1 MNDWNQRSQYIRVR
15 NWVIY
20 IFLLG
25 LFTSIMSHQLQEQA
39 MYYTFDSEFLQG
51 DTFRDHT
58 LDETF
63 LSSITTS
70 SSEEIAE
77 KVGIYLVSQA
87 FGLELTEKQWR
98 QHEEWNVYL
107 EACKAI
113 WNDIEYFP
121 VAESSINE
129 DAIVSYVDTWGDS
142 RSYGGERLHE
152 GTDIMATVDEAGFYP
167 VVSVSDGVVTNI
179 GWLEQG
185 GYRVGITSESGGY
198 YYYAHLHSYS
208 SIEEG
213 DYVQAGQLLGY
224 MGDSGYGEEGTTGLF
239 PVHLH
244 FGIYI
249 EVDGEEMSVN
259 PYWILRFLETRKLK
273 YSF

>member
-1 MNDWNQRSQYIRVR
+1 MNDLDQRSQYIRVR
-15 NWVIY
+15 NLVIY
-20 IFLLG
+20 IFLLVM
-25 LFTSIMSHQLQEQA
+25 FASIMSHQLQEQA
-39 MYYTFDSEFLQG
+39 IYYTFDSEFLQE
-51 DTFRDHT
+51 DTFRNHT
-58 LDETF
+58 LNETF
-63 LSSITTS
+63 FSSITS
-70 SSEEIAE
+70 NPSDDIAE
-77 KVGIYLVSQA
+77 KVGIYLVAQE
-87 FGLELTEKQWR
+87 FGLEISEKQWR
-98 QHEEWNVYL
+98 KHEDWDEYL
-107 EACKAI
+107 EACEAI
-113 WNDIEYFP
+113 WNDVEYFP
-121 VAESSINE
+121 VAESSNNSN
-129 DAIVSYVDTWGDS
+129 ATVSYVDTWGDS

-152 GTDIMATVDEAGFYP
+152 GTDIMAAIDEAGLYP
-167 VVSVSDGVVTNI
+167 VISVSDGVVTNI

-224 MGDSGYGEEGTTGLF
+224 MGDSGYGEEGTTGMF

-259 PYWILRFLETRKLK
+259 SYWILRFLETRKLK
-273 YSF
+273 YGF